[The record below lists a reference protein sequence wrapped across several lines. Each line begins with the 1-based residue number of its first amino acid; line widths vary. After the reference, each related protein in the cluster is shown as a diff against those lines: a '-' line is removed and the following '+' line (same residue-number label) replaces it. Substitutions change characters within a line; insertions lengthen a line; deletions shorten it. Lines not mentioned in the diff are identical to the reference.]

1 VEHVAANA
9 CHVAHPFDCIRSR
22 SPALNSAFHLETTI
36 MRLTI
41 LALLTAAITSVA
53 APAFARCTYNWESA
67 ADGSSCGERSDWA
80 RQGGSIWR
88 GY

>member
-1 VEHVAANA
+1 
-9 CHVAHPFDCIRSR
+9 
-22 SPALNSAFHLETTI
+22 